1 MAEQLPS
8 QDSFSANSI
17 ATQSTQQAPV
27 HEVPYTKN
35 LADGNIVDII
45 AAQQDENLADNNI
58 SAQQGKNLA
67 DDNIADNIAA
77 QQDENLADDNIA
89 DIIAAQQDENLADD
103 IIADNIAAQQDENLA
118 DNNISAQQ
126 GKNLADDNIADNI
139 AAQQNEN
146 LADDNIADIIAAQQ
160 DDDNTTRQSTVVACA
175 NRRVL
180 SEMQSYNN
188 SNCSFF
194 DLCAVPKR
202 ERKPIKRRTMHNF
215 LLTSDSHLQFV
226 KDSIEKKKPRK
237 SQIKNL
243 SAGLVSKSGSKK
255 NAKKEKV
262 KEGHS
267 EVKSSGKTGSGNNKQ
282 KNAGTGRHKVSRKCK
297 KTTADAESEEQWVC
311 AVCKGIYGDCNDK
324 FQNDAW
330 YPCVACHKKFHETCA
345 EDYGIIDDDETYT
358 CKDCI

>member
-1 MAEQLPS
+1 
-8 QDSFSANSI
+8 
-17 ATQSTQQAPV
+17 
-27 HEVPYTKN
+27 
-35 LADGNIVDII
+35 
-45 AAQQDENLADNNI
+45 
-58 SAQQGKNLA
+58 
-67 DDNIADNIAA
+67 
-77 QQDENLADDNIA
+77 
-89 DIIAAQQDENLADD
+89 
-103 IIADNIAAQQDENLA
+103 
-118 DNNISAQQ
+118 
-126 GKNLADDNIADNI
+126 
-139 AAQQNEN
+139 
-146 LADDNIADIIAAQQ
+146 
-160 DDDNTTRQSTVVACA
+160 
-175 NRRVL
+175 VL

-243 SAGLVSKSGSKK
+243 SAGLVSESGSKK